1 MKLRTR
7 LVASFAYVLLV
18 VIVALTVPL
27 AIVMRDR
34 ARSELEALARTNA
47 QTIAAFLNG
56 DTLDDAP
63 GDRRRLTQD
72 VQRYAAEVGSRIVVL
87 DASGTVLA
95 DSAGEDVGEQ
105 FATPGRPEVARALR
119 SEVTAVVRRSDEEGG
134 DIAVAAAPVIDE
146 GELVGAVRISRDV
159 RTVGENVGRATAAI
173 VAVAL
178 AGLIAG
184 LVLAVA
190 IARSLAR
197 PLSGLA
203 TAARRLGAGELSTR
217 AGKLEGGT
225 EVDELAGSFDQMAGR
240 VERTVRA
247 QREFVANASHQLR
260 TPLTGIKLRLE
271 AAIAETPDDAVR
283 DQLLAADKEVDRLA
297 LIIERLLTM
306 AGEIEEGR
314 VPHADLGDAAARAV
328 QRWHERAAHAST
340 TLRNGADGA
349 APVRAVADPEDLDQ
363 VLDVLLDNALIH
375 APGRVE
381 VTVSADR
388 ERATVSV
395 ADHGPGISAEEVA
408 RVTERFFRGRGA
420 PAGGSG
426 LGLAIARELAER
438 WGGGIEVRQGATGGT
453 RVDVW
458 FPAAVGGDGSAVG
471 SGDVQASPSS
481 TA

>member
-18 VIVALTVPL
+18 VIVALTIPL

-47 QTIAAFLNG
+47 QTIAAFLNR
-56 DTLDDAP
+56 DTLDDDPRA
-63 GDRRRLTQD
+63 RRALTRD
-72 VQRYAAEVGSRIVVL
+72 VRRYAEEVGSRIVVL
-87 DASGTVLA
+87 DVSGTVLA
-95 DSAGEDVGEQ
+95 DSEGEDVGEN
-105 FATPGRPEVARALR
+105 FATPGRPEVARALG
-119 SEVTAVVRRSDEEGG
+119 SEVTAEVRRSEEEQG

-146 GELVGAVRISRDV
+146 GELAGVVRISRDV

-178 AGLIAG
+178 GGLVAG
-184 LVLAVA
+184 LVLAIA

-197 PLSGLA
+197 PLSRLA

-225 EVDELAGSFDQMAGR
+225 EVDDLADSFDQMAGR

-271 AAIAETPDDAVR
+271 AAIAETPEEAVR
-283 DQLLAADKEVDRLA
+283 DQLRAADKEVDRLA
-297 LIIERLLTM
+297 QIIDRLMTM
-306 AGEIEEGR
+306 ASQIEEGR
-314 VPHADLGDAAARAV
+314 VPHADLGDALARAV
-328 QRWHERAAHAST
+328 QRWHERAAQAST
-340 TLRNGADGA
+340 TLVADGA
-349 APVRAVADPEDLDQ
+349 NVGPSVPAVADPDDLDQ
-363 VLDVLLDNALIH
+363 VLDVLIDNAITH

-381 VTVSADR
+381 VSVSTDR
-388 ERATVSV
+388 ERARVSV
-395 ADHGPGISAEEVA
+395 ADHGPGIPPEEAA

-438 WGGGIEVRQGATGGT
+438 WGGGIEVRGGAGGT

-458 FPAAVGGDGSAVG
+458 FPAGAAGAAGAGGVT
-471 SGDVQASPSS
+471 ASPPS